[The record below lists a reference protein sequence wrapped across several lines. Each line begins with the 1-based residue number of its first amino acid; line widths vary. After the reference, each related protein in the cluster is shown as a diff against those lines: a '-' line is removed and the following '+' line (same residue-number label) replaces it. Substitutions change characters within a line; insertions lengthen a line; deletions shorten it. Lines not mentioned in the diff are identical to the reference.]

1 MIPHKV
7 FSFSRFVMIEPWI
20 PAFAG
25 MTERT
30 AGMTEKIEIAASR

>member
-1 MIPHKV
+1 
-7 FSFSRFVMIEPWI
+7 MIEPWI
-20 PAFAG
+20 PAFTGMTEMIAG